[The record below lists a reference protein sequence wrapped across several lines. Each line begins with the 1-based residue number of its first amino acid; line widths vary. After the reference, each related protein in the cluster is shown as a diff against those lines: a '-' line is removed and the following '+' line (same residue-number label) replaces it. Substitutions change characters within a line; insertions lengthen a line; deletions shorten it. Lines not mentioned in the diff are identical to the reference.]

1 MAGMERKLA
10 VLAVVG
16 LFAAGSASA
25 LPIPIEP
32 VSQFESEA
40 VDPGLVSPGMG
51 TSGEGP
57 DMESVLQGMSFVQRD
72 VVVVREALPVQP
84 VTGCGAAG
92 ACQATAVPEPGTGLL
107 LIAGLLG
114 LYATQRKNG

>member
-1 MAGMERKLA
+1 MEKKLA
-10 VLAVVG
+10 VLAIAG

-32 VSQFESEA
+32 ESAFESEA

-57 DMESVLQGMSFVQRD
+57 DMESVLQGMSFVRDD
-72 VVVVREALPVQP
+72 VVVASVTLPVQP

-114 LYATQRKNG
+114 LYATQRRNG